1 MQVAN
6 HQERRK
12 MSAELAA
19 KIGDAVCVLAYFA
32 GIVGVVFAGGWIMA
46 KLDEADERRRR
57 KGGEE

>member
-1 MQVAN
+1 
-6 HQERRK
+6 